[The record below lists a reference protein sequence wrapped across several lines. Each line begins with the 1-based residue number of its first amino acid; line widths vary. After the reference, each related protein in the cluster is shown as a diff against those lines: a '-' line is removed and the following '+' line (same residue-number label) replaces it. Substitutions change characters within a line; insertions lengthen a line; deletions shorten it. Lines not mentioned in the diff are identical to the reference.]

1 MNVCIS
7 LTKKY
12 IEGRDTLFRK
22 VKASKYSTYIIS
34 HTVAVKKIQMWS
46 PIKHKNR
53 LILRKD
59 NIVITVIFVKVTNI
73 IRHVN
78 NLLVNLPEGR
88 LSFPSD

>member
-1 MNVCIS
+1 MLMNVCIS
-7 LTKKY
+7 LKKKY

-34 HTVAVKKIQMWS
+34 QLKNSNSNW
-46 PIKHKNR
+46 NR

-73 IRHVN
+73 IRHV
-78 NLLVNLPEGR
+78 
-88 LSFPSD
+88 DQ

>member
-1 MNVCIS
+1 MLMNVCIS
-7 LTKKY
+7 LKKKY

-34 HTVAVKKIQMWS
+34 QLKNSNSNW
-46 PIKHKNR
+46 NR